1 MEARLLPAND
11 PQFAFRHNDRDYRAS
26 ILFSELQ
33 SWGENPNTI
42 PSGGTIAAYDL
53 PGWVGSGEFRWVRGD
68 RLSGIG
74 VRVDGRGE
82 RYFVAHNA
90 IVMFPPE
97 GFYGMNNLALC
108 ECLFT
113 GEATP

>member
-1 MEARLLPAND
+1 MEARLLPANA
-11 PQFAFRHNDRDYRAS
+11 PEFAFRVHDRDYRAS
-26 ILFSELQ
+26 ILFTELK
-33 SWGENPNTI
+33 SWGENPDTI

-90 IVMFPPE
+90 IVIVPPE
-97 GFYGMNNLALC
+97 CFYVMDNLALV

-113 GEATP
+113 REPGL

>member
-1 MEARLLPAND
+1 MEARLLPANA

-26 ILFSELQ
+26 ILFTELQ
-33 SWGENPNTI
+33 SWSEYPELI
-42 PSGGTIAAYDL
+42 PSGGTIASYSL

-90 IVMFPPE
+90 IVIVPPE
-97 GFYGMNNLALC
+97 GSCGMNNLALC
-108 ECLFT
+108 DCLFT
-113 GEATP
+113 GKPGP